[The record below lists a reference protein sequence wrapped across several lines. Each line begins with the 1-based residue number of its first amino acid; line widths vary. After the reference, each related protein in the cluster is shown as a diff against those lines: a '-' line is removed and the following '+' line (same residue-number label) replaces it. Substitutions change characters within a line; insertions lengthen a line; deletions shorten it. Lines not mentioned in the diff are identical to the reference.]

1 MDPVTILCSVITIYQ
16 LTCKTGELAFE
27 YTQSVR
33 NANTESEH
41 VIDEI
46 VNFQRSIRALKRM
59 LTDEEANVGGNRLE
73 NLKELIEGEHAGLKM
88 CEAELRNVQRKLESG
103 RSKDG
108 FKSVLHRLSWPLKE
122 EETRKLTNR
131 LRVIAGSIDRALTM
145 DNTRMIRETQSTT
158 RQIATS
164 LLNADTKNE
173 ERQKTEDQKETR
185 KKIMKWLHHPDP
197 AENHNVACHA
207 RNKTVKAGRWLLDG
221 DAFKKFRETP
231 RSLLFLHGDSG
242 CGKTVL
248 CSAIIEELRALSSPD
263 TQAVAFWYYY
273 KNDKQRTSLDNLV
286 RALISQIIPPSSP
299 VPPALVDFWRL
310 KGRETPKTSDLIQ
323 MLQNMLIERA
333 NRDKY
338 IILDALDESDEA
350 DREELME
357 MIRNLLSLENVGVRI
372 LVTSR
377 TNTVHLEKDLREEEL
392 TRFYKIP
399 IERRNVQVDILA
411 HVTERLQND
420 KILKAWPEIE
430 RDNAKSALVK
440 KAAGMFRWVDCQ
452 LQAIRKCKTPAELNK
467 TLKTLPKDVHEQ
479 YTRELASITYGS
491 QSALKILQW
500 LTYPQRK

>member
-1 MDPVTILCSVITIYQ
+1 MDPITILCSVITVYQ
-16 LTCKTGELAFE
+16 LACKIGELAFE

-33 NANTESEH
+33 NANTESEY

-59 LTDEEANVGGNRLE
+59 LIDEETNTGGNRLE
-73 NLKELIEGEHAGLKM
+73 NLKELIEGESPGLKL
-88 CEAELRNVQRKLESG
+88 CEAELRTAQSKLENG
-103 RSKDG
+103 RRKDG

-122 EETRKLTNR
+122 DEVRKLTNR
-131 LRVIAGSIDRALTM
+131 LRNIAESIDRALKM

-164 LLNADTKNE
+164 LLNADIKNE
-173 ERQKTEDQKETR
+173 ERQKREDQQETR

-197 AENHNVACHA
+197 AESHNVACHT
-207 RNKTVKAGRWLLDG
+207 RNKTIKTGRWLLDG
-221 DAFKKFRETP
+221 EAFRKFRETP

-248 CSAIIEELRALSSPD
+248 CSAIIEELRRLTSPD
-263 TQAVAFWYYY
+263 TQAVAFWYYC

-286 RALISQIIPPSSP
+286 RALILQIVSPSSP
-299 VPPALVDFWRL
+299 VPNALADFWRL

-323 MLQNMLIERA
+323 ILQNMLTDRVH
-333 NRDKY
+333 RDKY
-338 IILDALDESDEA
+338 IVIDALDESDEA

-357 MIRNLLSLENVGVRI
+357 MIWNLLSLKNVGVRI

-377 TNTVHLEKDLREEEL
+377 TNTVQIEKDLGEEEL
-392 TRFYKIP
+392 AGFYKIP
-399 IERRNVQVDILA
+399 IERRNVHVDILA

-420 KILKAWPEIE
+420 KVLKAWPLKE
-430 RDNAKSALVK
+430 RDSVKRALVK

-452 LQAIRKCKTPAELNK
+452 LQAIRKCKTPAELRK

-479 YTRELASITYGS
+479 YTRELASIAHGS
-491 QSALKILQW
+491 QNALKILQW